1 MSIENLIID
10 LSHDPFNSDKNF
22 LVAVEYERLNQ
33 SASAVSFYLRTIEY
47 STKTDDLAVYA
58 SLIKL
63 SQAFETQNDRIHS
76 MNHALTQAVAYMPN
90 RPEAYW
96 QLARLHESLKTW
108 QDSYTWAIMGLQTP
122 VKQKE
127 LPVFVGYYGAYC
139 LEFQQAVAAY
149 WIGRKDESLEI
160 LLRLKSEPLNST
172 YIKAIDSN
180 LERLGIAIL

>member
-1 MSIENLIID
+1 MSIENLVID

-22 LVAVEYERLNQ
+22 AVAIEYERLNQ

-47 STKTDDLAVYA
+47 STKNEDLAVYT

-63 SQAFETQNDRIHS
+63 SQALETQNDRIHS

-108 QDSYTWAIMGLQTP
+108 QDSYTWSVLGLKTS
-122 VKQKE
+122 VKQRE
-127 LPVFVGYYGAYC
+127 LPAFVGYYGAYC

-149 WIGRKDESLEI
+149 WIGRRDESLEI
-160 LLRLKSEPLNST
+160 LLRLKSEPLNSA
-172 YIKAIDSN
+172 YLKAVDNN
-180 LERLGIAIL
+180 LERLGIATL

>member
-1 MSIENLIID
+1 MSIENLIVE

-22 LVAVEYERLNQ
+22 AAALEYERLNQ

-47 STKTDDLAVYA
+47 STQNEDLAVYT

-96 QLARLHESLKTW
+96 QLSRLHESLKTW
-108 QDSYTWAIMGLQTP
+108 QDSYTWSILGLHTP

-127 LPVFVGYYGAYC
+127 LPAFVGYYGSYC

-160 LLRLKSEPLNST
+160 LLRLKSEPLNSA
-172 YIKAIDSN
+172 YLKAVDNN
-180 LERLGIAIL
+180 LERLGIAII